1 MNGETKKNLKQF
13 FIVAGALLTIAAIVI
28 TAIAIYLYNTKDA
41 RAEEKRLR
49 ENQYAINA
57 IKNRAEITLPDDAEI
72 VFNISQLI
80 FQDGTEYYVVFK
92 FTEEPIKWLKD
103 NNFSN
108 SKNKGF
114 EHTLNYFF
122 RSGGWLD
129 ESVPQENRP
138 IFDEGYYWL
147 VTRGIS
153 RFVYMPNKLELIVH
167 INSI

>member
-1 MNGETKKNLKQF
+1 MNQATKKNLKQF
-13 FIVAGALLTIAAIVI
+13 LIVLSLLAAIIAAV
-28 TAIAIYLYNTKDA
+28 AIPLLATSDI
-41 RAEEKRLR
+41 RAEKKRLR

-72 VFNISQLI
+72 VFNIRQLI
-80 FQDGTEYYVVFK
+80 FQDGTEYYVAFK

-103 NNFSN
+103 NNFS
-108 SKNKGF
+108 KLEDEGF
-114 EHTLNYFF
+114 EDTLNYFF

-129 ESVPQENRP
+129 ESVPQEYRP
-138 IFDEGYYWL
+138 IFDEEYYWL
-147 VTRGIS
+147 ETRGIS